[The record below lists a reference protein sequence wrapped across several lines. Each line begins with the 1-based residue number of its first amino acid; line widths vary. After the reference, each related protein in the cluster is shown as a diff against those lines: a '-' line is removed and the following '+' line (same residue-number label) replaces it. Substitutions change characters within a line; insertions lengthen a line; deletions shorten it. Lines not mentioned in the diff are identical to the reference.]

1 MLIWDLLNSIGAI
14 AIFIFGMKV
23 MSDGVQKASDDGFR
37 AFVNSITN
45 DKTRAFLSGLGL
57 TSVIQ
62 SSSAVC
68 MVTLSFVNAGLINLI
83 RAFTIIISANIGTT
97 ITLWIVSLG
106 FEISMI
112 TFSLPLFAIAIPF
125 YLSTNSKLRAWA
137 NFAIGFALIFIAL
150 NLFKENL
157 SFLFEQ
163 SEILESI
170 TKYGK
175 SSGLSSLVMLIIGLL
190 LTAILQSSSASTS
203 AIVVLH
209 QLGLPLETCAMMI
222 IGANIGTTVTAQIAA
237 STVGNIY
244 TKLTAHFHTFFNVLG
259 ALIFFFFVGNIIQ
272 FLKGWIGPEEDYFI
286 LASFHTIFNI
296 GTAIVVFPFLDK
308 IAVFC
313 MKRVRGQMHKK
324 SNKIIHSS
332 INLSP
337 DLYIYEAN
345 KKLIS
350 FSGNIRQTITN
361 LGRLIT
367 ESDEEKLHE
376 IHQRIIK
383 LESEGDQMER
393 DIMSYLN
400 KIYMMDITTGKSKK
414 IHDLMMVSKE
424 LENIGDLAIKISYTH
439 LERRSSNSYITPK
452 LRTHLIEI
460 QDVISAATTHLS
472 QNLNEMKSKAHLKKA
487 KKLEKRINKLY
498 DEAFKNLINTTEKN
512 KIKPLSALYY
522 RDLIQYYE
530 IIGDHIYRANQNLW
544 RLD

>member
-175 SSGLSSLVMLIIGLL
+175 SSELCSLVMLLIGLL

-222 IGANIGTTVTAQIAA
+222 IGANIGTTITAQIAA

-259 ALIFFFFVGNIIQ
+259 ALIFFFFVGGIIK

-286 LASFHTIFNI
+286 LASFHTIFNV
-296 GTAIVVFPFLDK
+296 GTAIILFPFLDK
-308 IAVFC
+308 IAVFS
-313 MKRVRGQMHKK
+313 MKKVRGKRHKK
-324 SNKIIHSS
+324 SNEIIHSS

-337 DLYIYEAN
+337 DLYIFEAN
-345 KKLIS
+345 KKLIN

-400 KIYMMDITTGKSKK
+400 KIYMLDITTGKSKK

-439 LERRSSNSYITPK
+439 LDRRSSNSYITPK

-460 QDVISAATTHLS
+460 QDVISTATTHLS

-487 KKLEKRINKLY
+487 EKLEKRINKLY
-498 DEAFKNLINTTEKN
+498 DEAFKDLVNTTEKN
-512 KIKPLSALYY
+512 KIKPLSALYFK
-522 RDLIQYYE
+522 DLIQYYE
-530 IIGDHIYRANQNLW
+530 IIGDHIYRANKNLW